1 VHKAVDIVEPGTKT
15 SANLKSP
22 AEEGVERMTTD
33 NGQQRH
39 LPVLFGYLSAASEV
53 LPVRLDLLENEA

>member
-1 VHKAVDIVEPGTKT
+1 
-15 SANLKSP
+15 
-22 AEEGVERMTTD
+22 MTTD

-39 LPVLFGYLSAASEV
+39 LPVLFGYLSAANGV